1 MKCSLV
7 CACALFCLAVIMVED
22 GWHLLKALVRSCVV
36 VQVLVLVLVRAFW
49 PIWLKLGNSGLLQP
63 EA

>member
-7 CACALFCLAVIMVED
+7 CVCVLFCLAIIMVEN

-36 VQVLVLVLVRAFW
+36 VQVWV
-49 PIWLKLGNSGLLQP
+49 
-63 EA
+63 